1 MPASGPRSRGARAHP
16 CPWQG
21 KPALLRSSA
30 NSGLVL
36 ATQKLDCITG
46 RGTSDPHARP
56 LPRPAQRNGA
66 ADPQD
71 ASLPLPRPLVVPA
84 RRGRSLLV
92 RRPGRDRDLPD
103 ALLREQHGA
112 RRVPRA
118 LRAAARAGD
127 DGGVPLGARPLD
139 DGQGRAPDA
148 PDAPL
153 GGRRLRRR
161 DRAALD
167 PDLLY
172 RRLPHAARADLLDRP
187 HDPHRHAGRGL
198 PRLLAGRRPAL
209 GDGPCDRLCGRGLVP
224 IRRREPRRP
233 DLGRAVPGQARLL
246 LADVHRARLPDPGA
260 DRDAARSA
268 PGARRAAAPYAVQG
282 EPPPDRAQDRRRP
295 PVPGADAALARA
307 LLRGRWSA
315 VPAGWA
321 RADQSHL
328 ALGPVPHLRLDERRA
343 AGLVPRLADRRA
355 AARAGVRPHDRALHA
370 RAEPILGRSLLPA
383 PRLHVPLP
391 LALYREALRRRQRL
405 PQPARPAAR
414 CSHADGDRDDDADL
428 GLPSVHRRQLGPDRR
443 DLRAPI
449 RLADLGVPHPG
460 GGCAAAGWADLV
472 LDMPRAA
479 GGRAGRAAAQ
489 TRRARGRARLMLT
502 VLQEKLGEAHGLA
515 IAAAVVVEKVEERT
529 LDLELRRRLW
539 TMQEE
544 AAEVRAR
551 CLAVEEGFGE
561 ELAAELLAH
570 ANTTRE
576 HAADLAGAWFKAGTS
591 PLRAWSFLAM
601 GEAGGSLGRARER
614 DERKAADEVARDR
627 DPEVREELVVTDR
640 RARADAVEELDRP
653 HDRVVEAPEEEHEA
667 DQPGHDDPDAQRLGG
682 AFDEPRHHR
691 HQGARDEP
699 AQGRRPG

>member
-84 RRGRSLLV
+84 RRGRPLLV

-103 ALLREQHGA
+103 ALLREQHVA

-118 LRAAARAGD
+118 LLTAARAGD

-139 DGQGRAPDA
+139 NGQGRAPDA

-161 DRAALD
+161 DRPALD
-167 PDLLY
+167 PDLLH
-172 RRLPHAARADLLDRP
+172 RRLPQAARADLLDRP
-187 HDPHRHAGRGL
+187 HDPHRHVGRGL

-268 PGARRAAAPYAVQG
+268 PGARRAAAPHAVQG
-282 EPPPDRAQDRRRP
+282 EPPPDRAQDRRGAA
-295 PVPGADAALARA
+295 VPGADAALARA
-307 LLRGRWSA
+307 LLRGRRSA
-315 VPAGWA
+315 LPTG
-321 RADQSHL
+321 RPGADQPDL

-343 AGLVPRLADRRA
+343 AGLVPGLADRRV
-355 AARAGVRPHDRALHA
+355 AARAGVRPHDRELHA
-370 RAEPILGRSLLPA
+370 RSEPVLGRGRPPVTRVHIS
-383 PRLHVPLP
+383 LP
-391 LALYREALRRRQRL
+391 LALARAALRRRQRL
-405 PQPARPAAR
+405 PQPARPAPGR
-414 CSHADGDRDDDADL
+414 SRADGDRDDDVDL
-428 GLPSVHRRQLGPDRR
+428 GLPPVHRGQLGPDLR
-443 DLRAPI
+443 DLRAAV
-449 RLADLGVPHPG
+449 RATDLGVPHPG
-460 GGCAAAGWADLV
+460 GGCAAAGRADLV
-472 LDMPRAA
+472 LDLPRAA
-479 GGRAGRAAAQ
+479 GGRARRAAGP
-489 TRRARGRARLMLT
+489 ARPAGGRARLMLT
-502 VLQEKLGEAHGLA
+502 VLPGKVAEGPGLA
-515 IAAAVVVEKVEERT
+515 LAAAVVVDKVEERT

-551 CLAVEEGFGE
+551 CLAVEDGFGE

-591 PLRAWSFLAM
+591 PLRAWSFL
-601 GEAGGSLGRARER
+601 E
-614 DERKAADEVARDR
+614 
-627 DPEVREELVVTDR
+627 
-640 RARADAVEELDRP
+640 
-653 HDRVVEAPEEEHEA
+653 
-667 DQPGHDDPDAQRLGG
+667 
-682 AFDEPRHHR
+682 
-691 HQGARDEP
+691 
-699 AQGRRPG
+699 